1 MIDKNSLVLGFD
13 LDNVLRTLSLPTIHI
28 CEIIKDY
35 SPFEVDSLSA
45 TRPLLNPMDLALP
58 EDQLY
63 VLTRCY
69 TDVDIRRKQEWLNHY
84 YGNRIEMF
92 TVPKC
97 TENWGTEYYEQV
109 GKAKYDI
116 IKELESDMYFDDDP
130 GLIRVMRR
138 LAKKDNFH
146 CKFIKYGCWIEQY
159 TPKEDIN
166 KNGN

>member
-1 MIDKNSLVLGFD
+1 MSNLKGMTIGYD
-13 LDNVLRTLSLPTIHI
+13 LDGVLRTLDLANIHM
-28 CEIIKDY
+28 CEIVKNFE
-35 SPFEVDSLSA
+35 PFEVDSLTA

-69 TDVDIRRKQEWLNHY
+69 TDVDVRRKEDWLHHY
-84 YGNRIEMF
+84 YGERIQMF

-97 TENWGTEYYEQV
+97 TDNWGNDYNEQV

-116 IKELESDMYFDDDP
+116 IKELESDIYIDDDP
-130 GLIRVMRR
+130 GIIRVLRR
-138 LAKKDNFH
+138 LANKDDFH
-146 CKFIKYGCWIEQY
+146 CKFLKYGPWIEQY
-159 TPKEDIN
+159 ITKEDIN